1 MPWHLAVIAVVRGLH
16 YPFGVLRRNRRS
28 PAHSV
33 AVCVCTARRAHRVYR
48 RTRCTRASW
57 PVTVTHVRTRISPQR
72 CARLPAPSF
81 SFVARCAYRV
91 SVASAIAPPSRFAG
105 GSVGGVDCEIGVWWD
120 CFTHSSHFLQ
130 TDDAY
135 ELDIRRLEWSDYTPC
150 IWGCRSGTARCMGR
164 GIRGSSPTT
173 GEGDRCWGGKGVQ
186 AKAPG
191 RRDVMATAVPFLG
204 LRRGA

>member
-1 MPWHLAVIAVVRGLH
+1 MPWHLAVIGVVRGLH

-81 SFVARCAYRV
+81 SFVARCAYRGRGRIAI
-91 SVASAIAPPSRFAG
+91 SV
-105 GSVGGVDCEIGVWWD
+105 VGGLDCEIGVWWD

-150 IWGCRSGTARCMGR
+150 IWGCRQQRHRARCMGR
-164 GIRGSSPTT
+164 GIGARVRRRERAIGAGVERGCKPKHQV
-173 GEGDRCWGGKGVQ
+173 GE
-186 AKAPG
+186 
-191 RRDVMATAVPFLG
+191 M
-204 LRRGA
+204 